1 MTNNLNKNNNKSDK
15 TSCIFCKIIN
25 REIPAYVIH
34 EDKDNIAFL
43 DINPVAKGHAL
54 VITKEHYDNFLEMD
68 TNKINSLFTIVN
80 IIGKRIKNIM
90 KSDGINV
97 GTNIGE
103 AAGQIIF
110 HIHVHIIPRKYNDRI
125 DFSSRLSLTEET
137 FRKIQNKLLIL
148 EEK

>member
-1 MTNNLNKNNNKSDK
+1 MNKNNNNSDK
-15 TSCIFCKIIN
+15 TSCIFCKIIKK
-25 REIPAYVIH
+25 EVPAYVIN

-68 TNKINSLFTIVN
+68 TKKINSLFTIVN
-80 IIGKRIKNIM
+80 ILGKRIKNIM
-90 KSDGINV
+90 GSDGINI
-97 GTNIGE
+97 GTNIGK

-110 HIHVHIIPRKYNDRI
+110 HIHIHIIPRKYNDKI
-125 DFSSRLSLTEET
+125 DFSNRLSLTEEI
-137 FRKIQNKLLIL
+137 FRKIQNKLSLL